1 MAIEH
6 QPLRGKFALITGA
19 SRGIGRGIALRL
31 AERGAAVAVNY
42 RENEQAAEDTVG
54 RIKELGGQ
62 ALAIQA
68 DVTRPEE
75 LANLVRRAHADFGAL
90 DIFVHNALPGPPC

>member
-1 MAIEH
+1 MPGEH

-42 RENEQAAEDTVG
+42 RANREAAEEAIA
-54 RIKELGGQ
+54 RIRQLGGTGWQ
-62 ALAIQA
+62 S
-68 DVTRPEE
+68 RPT
-75 LANLVRRAHADFGAL
+75 
-90 DIFVHNALPGPPC
+90 